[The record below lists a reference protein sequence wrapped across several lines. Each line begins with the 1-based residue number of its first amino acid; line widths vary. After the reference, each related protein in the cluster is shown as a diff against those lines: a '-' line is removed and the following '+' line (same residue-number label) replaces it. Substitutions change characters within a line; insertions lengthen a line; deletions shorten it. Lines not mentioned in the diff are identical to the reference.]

1 MFEGLYSWSAVAPA
15 LVVLATALVVM
26 MTDLFVEP
34 GNRIVPWLTIAGL
47 FAGLVVSISMWGTE
61 EVAFSGAWKI
71 GAFSIYFYCIFI
83 VAAIITIFFS
93 MSHEERRG
101 RFPGEYW
108 SLIPFSVV
116 GMMVMASAAD
126 LITLIIGL
134 ETMSLC
140 AYVMVGLNRG
150 DKRSSEG
157 ALKYFLLGAFASAF
171 LLYGTAFI
179 YGSVITTRFAEIT
192 VFVSAHSNAI
202 PFNLQ
207 VGAILLLVGLGFKV
221 AAVPFHMWAPDA
233 YQAAPTPVTGFMA
246 TAIKAAGFAAIVK
259 IFGLMLATSAL
270 VLQDLIWWLALLSM
284 IVGNFAAV
292 MQMNLKRMLA
302 YSSIAHVG
310 YLLTAIVGSDP
321 GVSLQG
327 GTGVLFYLVSYAL
340 MTLGAFGVL
349 IIIGGG
355 EDRRETL
362 VDMTGLASK
371 SPGLALAMTIF
382 MVSMSGIP
390 PTIGFFGKFY
400 VFGAAVQSGY
410 TGLAV
415 IGILTSVVGVF
426 YYLRVV
432 VNMYMKPAEK
442 SFVPWRRSRISDIT
456 LGVLAAAVL
465 YIGIF
470 PQSLLD
476 LARSAFKS
484 LF

>member
-150 DKRSSEG
+150 DQRSSEG

-259 IFGLMLATSAL
+259 IFGLMLATSA
-270 VLQDLIWWLALLSM
+270 VILQDLIWWLALLSM

-442 SFVPWRRSRISDIT
+442 SFVPWRRSRVSDIT